1 MNKHE
6 SHTSFYDLNNI
17 TPHSLKYIMV
27 SFAFL
32 SLGFHSAYATS
43 SSSSSSSSS
52 ELNSTAMVANKSQ
65 SFEVKKLL
73 DIQDTITVTGIIT
86 EADTGMPVSGAN
98 ILEKN
103 SVNGTMSGFD
113 GSYSI
118 KVAKGAVLKVS
129 YVGFATKE
137 INVSGL
143 STIDIILETDAAA
156 LDEVVV
162 VGYGTQRKQ
171 DLTGAVSIVKTEQML
186 QQPNA
191 QVTSQLQGRVSGV
204 SITGG
209 GQPGQAPQVKIRGSN
224 TFGNNSPLYVV
235 DGIPT
240 QSIENI
246 NPNDIGSMQVLKDAA
261 SASIYGSRAA
271 NGVIIITTKRGKGKL
286 SVNYD
291 TYSGTQL
298 VQKGNPWNILSS
310 QEMADLTFKAIRN
323 TNPNTPIN
331 HPQYGSG
338 ANPVL
343 PNYIAPV
350 GVDTVD
356 ESLYNVQ
363 PYYTDPSQLNNFYRI
378 VEANKIGTN
387 WFQEIFNPAPVTSH
401 NLSISSGGDKGSS
414 LFSLNY
420 FDQKGTL
427 ENSYLKRYTM
437 RVNTIYNIT
446 DQIRIGENLSF
457 AIRENPQ
464 FNDLTEGSAVGM
476 AFRQQPIIPVRDIRG
491 NFAGSFGQG
500 LGNARNPVAIL
511 DRLKN
516 NRGVSN
522 KLFGNIFAE
531 VDFLEN
537 FTIRTT
543 FGGQYFSNTFN
554 SFAFPEYENAEN
566 NSVNSYSE
574 GAQNNFNWTWTN
586 TITYK
591 NTFADKHNLTVVL
604 GTEAYQNKGREVG
617 GSTQSYFSF
626 DPDYVTLDTGSGT
639 QTNYSFKYA
648 DALSSLFGRVDYNYG
663 DRYLL
668 GATIRRDGSSR
679 FGNEQYGW
687 FPAASAG
694 WVLSNESF
702 FESNWINDLKV
713 RAGYGVMGNQINVDP
728 ANSFTTFG
736 GNNQTSFYA
745 ISGSN
750 SSTSEGFQQSR
761 IGNMDAKWEKNINA
775 NFGIDATLF
784 NNSVQITADYYR
796 KDVKDLLFNPNLP
809 ATAGAASVPYVNV
822 GKMTNSGMDIDLST
836 YFTIA
841 ENLQLNTTVTFTSYK
856 NKIVQIADG
865 LNYFDLEGRRFN
877 GSSIIR
883 NAEGGSVS
891 QFYGYKVDGFWNSQ
905 AEIDQANAAAIL
917 STGNQNATYQSD
929 VAVGRFRYADTN
941 GDNLIN
947 SDDRT
952 YIGNPNPDFTYGLNL
967 ELKYKNWD
975 FSMFLYG
982 SQGNDIWNNVKWFT
996 DFYSSFG
1003 GAKSATALYDSWTP
1017 ENTNASAPIQQTVG
1031 SFSLADVPN
1040 SYFVEDGSY
1049 LRAKQIQLGYT
1060 LPTSLLNT
1068 IKISKLRLYV
1078 QVANAFTI
1086 TGYSGIDPEIS
1097 GGSVNFGID
1106 EGAYPNQKQLIF
1118 GLNASL

>member
-43 SSSSSSSSS
+43 SSSP

>member
-32 SLGFHSAYATS
+32 SLGFHSAYAT
-43 SSSSSSSSS
+43 SSSSSSSS

-240 QSIENI
+240 QSI

>member
-1 MNKHE
+1 
-6 SHTSFYDLNNI
+6 
-17 TPHSLKYIMV
+17 
-27 SFAFL
+27 
-32 SLGFHSAYATS
+32 
-43 SSSSSSSSS
+43 
-52 ELNSTAMVANKSQ
+52 MVANKSQ

-298 VQKGNPWNILSS
+298 VQKGNPWNLLSS

>member
-32 SLGFHSAYATS
+32 SLGFHSAYAT
-43 SSSSSSSSS
+43 SSSSSSS

>member
-1 MNKHE
+1 MNASSVHTKDEKDLTIKALTLNASE
-6 SHTSFYDLNNI
+6 SFQKSKPLAWTSNLTKVLFENHLTDRNL
-17 TPHSLKYIMV
+17 PK
-27 SFAFL
+27 
-32 SLGFHSAYATS
+32 
-43 SSSSSSSSS
+43 
-52 ELNSTAMVANKSQ
+52 K
-65 SFEVKKLL
+65 FEVSEIKNA
-73 DIQDTITVTGIIT
+73 QDLITVTGTIT

-103 SVNGTMSGFD
+103 TTNGTMTDFNGN
-113 GSYSI
+113 YSI
-118 KVAKGAVLKVS
+118 TLPKNAILIVS
-129 YVGFATKE
+129 YIGFATKE
-137 INVSGL
+137 INVNNL
-143 STIDIILETDAAA
+143 SKIDIVLETDAAH

-171 DLTGAVSIVKTEQML
+171 DLTGAVSVVKTDEML
-186 QQPNA
+186 QQPTA
-191 QVTSQLQGRVSGV
+191 EVTSQLQGRVSGV

-246 NPNDIGSMQVLKDAA
+246 NPNDIASMQVLKDAA

-271 NGVIIITTKRGKGKL
+271 NGVIIISTKTGKGKL
-286 SVNYD
+286 TVNYD
-291 TYSGTQL
+291 AYSGSQL
-298 VQKGNPWNILSS
+298 IQHGNPWEILSS
-310 QEMADLTFKAIRN
+310 QEMADLTFMAIRN
-323 TNPNTPIN
+323 TNPNAPIN
-331 HPQYGSG
+331 HPQYGNG
-338 ANPVL
+338 PNPVL

-350 GVDTVD
+350 GVNEVD
-356 ESLYNVQ
+356 ESLYNVD
-363 PYYTDPSQLNNFYRI
+363 PYYTDPAQLNSFYRI
-378 VEANKIGTN
+378 VEANKAGTN
-387 WFQEIFNPAPVTSH
+387 WFQEIFNTAPINSH
-401 NLSISSGGDKGSS
+401 NLTVSNGGEKGSA

-427 ENSYLKRYTM
+427 ENTYLKRYTM
-437 RVNTIYNIT
+437 RLNTIFNIT
-446 DQIRIGENLSF
+446 DHIRIGENLSF

-464 FNDLTEGSAVGM
+464 LGALTEGSAVGM
-476 AFRQQPIIPVRDIRG
+476 AFREQPIIPVRDIRG

-511 DRLKN
+511 ERLKN

-531 VDFLEN
+531 IDLGEN
-537 FTIRTT
+537 FTVRTT
-543 FGGQYFSNTFN
+543 FGGQYYSNTFN

-566 NSVNSYSE
+566 NSVNSYTE
-574 GAQNNFNWTWTN
+574 GAQTNFNWTWTN
-586 TITYK
+586 TVTYK
-591 NTFADKHNLTVVL
+591 NTFADIHNLTVVL

-648 DALSSLFGRVDYNYG
+648 DALSSIFGRVDYNFN

-679 FGNEQYGW
+679 FANEQYGW
-687 FPAASAG
+687 FPAGSVG
-694 WVLSNESF
+694 WVISNESF
-702 FESNWINDLKV
+702 FNSNWIDDLKV

-745 ISGSN
+745 ITGSN
-750 SSTSEGFQQSR
+750 SSTSEGFQQAR
-761 IGNMDAKWEKNINA
+761 IGNVDAKWEKNINA
-775 NFGIDATLF
+775 NFGIDAAFF
-784 NNSVQITADYYR
+784 NNSLQITADYYR
-796 KDVKDLLFNPNLP
+796 KDVNDLLYNPNLP
-809 ATAGAASVPYVNV
+809 ATAGSARAPYVNV
-822 GKMTNSGMDIDLST
+822 GKMTNSGIDIDVST
-836 YFTIA
+836 YLTLA
-841 ENLQLNTTVTFTSYK
+841 KDLQFNTTLTFTSY
-856 NKIVQIADG
+856 NNEIVQIAEG

-883 NAEGGSVS
+883 NAKGGSVS
-891 QFYGYKVDGFWNSQ
+891 QFFGYKVEGFWNSQ
-905 AEIDQANAAAIL
+905 AEIDQANQEAIA
-917 STGNQNATYQSD
+917 STGDQNTRYQSD
-929 VAVGRFRYADTN
+929 VTVGRFRYADIN
-941 GDNLIN
+941 GDNRIT

-952 YIGNPNPDFTYGLNL
+952 FIGDPNPDFTYGINL

-982 SQGNDIWNNVKWFT
+982 SQGNDIWNNVKWYT
-996 DFYSSFG
+996 DFYSSFN
-1003 GAKSATALYDSWTP
+1003 GAKSRTALYDSWTP
-1017 ENTNASAPIQQTVG
+1017 QNTNASAPIQQTVG

-1049 LRAKQIQLGYT
+1049 LRAKQIQVGYS
-1060 LPTSLLNT
+1060 LPASVLDA
-1068 IKISKLRLYV
+1068 IKITRLRLYV
-1078 QVANAFTI
+1078 QMANAFTF
-1086 TGYSGIDPEIS
+1086 TSYSGIDPEIS

-1106 EGAYPNQKQLIF
+1106 EGAYPNQKQLII

>member
-1 MNKHE
+1 MIKQG
-6 SHTSFYDLNNI
+6 SFRSFYDLNNFSQRVLYVRLATI
-17 TPHSLKYIMV
+17 FFFTIGS
-27 SFAFL
+27 
-32 SLGFHSAYATS
+32 SAYAIS
-43 SSSSSSSSS
+43 SSFSSING
-52 ELNSTAMVANKSQ
+52 LT
-65 SFEVKKLL
+65 EVPSKYIEKKKLP
-73 DIQDTITVTGIIT
+73 DNQDTVTVTGTIT
-86 EADTGMPVSGAN
+86 ESETGMPVSGAN
-98 ILEKN
+98 IVEEN
-103 SVNGTMSGFD
+103 TTNGTMSDFD
-113 GSYSI
+113 GTYSI
-118 KVAKGAVLKVS
+118 TVAKDATLIVS

-137 INVSGL
+137 IKVNGL
-143 STIDIILETDAAA
+143 STINILMDADAAT

-162 VGYGTQRKQ
+162 VGYGTQRKK
-171 DLTGAVSIVKTEQML
+171 DLTGAVSIVKTEEML

-240 QSIENI
+240 ESIENI
-246 NPNDIGSMQVLKDAA
+246 NPNDIDSMQVLKDAA

-286 SVNYD
+286 SVTYD
-291 TYSGTQL
+291 SYFGRQM

-310 QEMADLTFKAIRN
+310 QEMADLTFQAIRN
-323 TNPNTPIN
+323 TNPNDPIN
-331 HPQYGSG
+331 HPQYGNG
-338 ANPVL
+338 ATPVL

-350 GVDTVD
+350 GANQVD
-356 ESLYNVQ
+356 ESLYNVE
-363 PYYTDPSQLNNFYRI
+363 PYYTDPAQLNDFYRI
-378 VEANKIGTN
+378 VEANKTGTN
-387 WFQEIFNPAPVTSH
+387 WFQEIFRTAPINSH
-401 NLSISSGGDKGSS
+401 NLSVSSGSEKGSA

-427 ENSYLKRYTM
+427 ENTYLKRYTM
-437 RVNTIYNIT
+437 RVNTIFNIS
-446 DQIRIGENLSF
+446 DKIRVGENLSF

-464 FNDLTEGSAVGM
+464 IGDLAEGSAVGM

-511 DRLKN
+511 ERLKN

-522 KLFGNIFAE
+522 KLFGNVFAE
-531 VDFLEN
+531 IDLLEGLT
-537 FTIRTT
+537 FRTT
-543 FGGQYFSNTFN
+543 FGGQYYSRTFN
-554 SFAFPEYENAEN
+554 SFNFPEYENAEN

-574 GAQNNFNWTWTN
+574 GAETIFNWTWTN
-586 TITYK
+586 TLTYQ
-591 NTFADKHNLTVVL
+591 TSFADKHNLTVVL
-604 GTEAYQNKGREVG
+604 GTEGYQNKGRQVG
-617 GSTQSYFSF
+617 GTTQSYFSF

-639 QTNYSFKYA
+639 QTNYSYKYA
-648 DALSSLFGRVDYNYG
+648 DALSSVFGRLDYNFD

-687 FPAASAG
+687 FPAASLG
-694 WVLSNESF
+694 WVISNESF
-702 FESNWINDLKV
+702 FEASWIDDLKI
-713 RAGYGVMGNQINVDP
+713 RAGYGIMGNQINVDP

-745 ISGSN
+745 ITGSN
-750 SSTSEGFQQSR
+750 STTNEGFQQSR
-761 IGNMDAKWEKNINA
+761 IGNIDAKWEKNINA

-796 KDVKDLLFNPNLP
+796 KDVNDLLYNPNLP
-809 ATAGAASVPYVNV
+809 ATAGAATVPYVNV
-822 GKMTNSGMDIDLST
+822 GKMTNSGIDLDLST
-836 YFTIA
+836 YFTLA
-841 ENLQLNTTVTFTSYK
+841 KDLQFNTTLTFTSYK
-856 NKIVQIADG
+856 NEIVQIADG
-865 LNYFDLEGRRFN
+865 INYFDLEGRRFN

-883 NAEGGSVS
+883 NAKGGSVS
-891 QFYGYKVDGFWNSQ
+891 QFYGYKVEGFWNSQ
-905 AEIDQANAAAIL
+905 EEIDQANAAAVQ

-941 GDNLIN
+941 GDNVVN

-952 YIGNPNPDFTYGLNL
+952 YIGNPNPDFTYGINL

-1017 ENTNASAPIQQTVG
+1017 QNTNASAPIQQTVG

-1060 LPTSLLNT
+1060 LPTSLVDA

-1106 EGAYPNQKQLIF
+1106 EGAYPNQRQLIF

>member
-32 SLGFHSAYATS
+32 SLGFHSAYAT
-43 SSSSSSSSS
+43 SSSSS

>member
-1 MNKHE
+1 
-6 SHTSFYDLNNI
+6 
-17 TPHSLKYIMV
+17 
-27 SFAFL
+27 
-32 SLGFHSAYATS
+32 
-43 SSSSSSSSS
+43 
-52 ELNSTAMVANKSQ
+52 MVANKSQ